1 MRPIA
6 LSRIALVIFCL
17 SWGADQKTALAAE
30 RAPGESLT
38 ALLLGGET
46 MEFVWIPPGRFTMGA
61 TPEERER
68 LEQLGWWGG
77 DFHNEQPAHER
88 EVSEGFYLGK
98 FELTQRQWIGVM
110 RTAPWQ
116 GYIATQPTSPAV
128 CLSWDAVQLFIERLN
143 KAMGDSLYRLPTEV
157 EWEYACRAGTRTPW
171 FFGAD
176 PDSLDSYAWFY
187 ENARRKG
194 TQAPL
199 PVGLKRPNPW
209 GLFDI
214 YGNAWEWCADKVV
227 PYVPTGFAGPLLSL
241 NMDLRIMR
249 GGCFDSSIY
258 IRSALRGA
266 SVPSTGYNIFNG
278 ARIIR
283 RAR

>member
-6 LSRIALVIFCL
+6 PSRTALVILCL
-17 SWGADQKTALAAE
+17 SWIAGQEPAFAAE
-30 RAPGESLT
+30 RAPGESLI

-46 MEFVWIPPGRFTMGA
+46 MEFVWIPPGRFTMG
-61 TPEERER
+61 TTSQERER

-77 DFHNEQPAHER
+77 NFHNEQPAHER
-88 EVSEGFYLGK
+88 EVNEGFYLGK
-98 FELTQRQWIGVM
+98 FEITQRQWIGVM

-128 CLSWDAVQLFIERLN
+128 CLSWDVVQLFVQRLN
-143 KAMGDSLYRLPTEV
+143 NAMGDSLYRLPTEV
-157 EWEYACRAGTRTPW
+157 EWEYACRAGTQTPW

-187 ENARRKG
+187 ENARSKG

-227 PYVPTGFAGPLLSL
+227 PYVPTDFAGPLLPL

-266 SVPSTGYNIFNG
+266 SVPSTGYNIFLG
-278 ARIIR
+278 ARIVR